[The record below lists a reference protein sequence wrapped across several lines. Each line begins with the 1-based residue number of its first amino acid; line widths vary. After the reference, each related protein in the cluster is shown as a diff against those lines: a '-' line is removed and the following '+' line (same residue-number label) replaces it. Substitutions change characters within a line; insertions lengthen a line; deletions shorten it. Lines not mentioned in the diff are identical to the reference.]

1 MYNKKKTSLIY
12 FKRWSRKKFS
22 VFASLHK
29 LIKICIVTFTCTL
42 VQERYLQ
49 VYAQSDSLMT
59 SEDEISLD
67 EIEITD
73 NPIMPWSGFSS
84 TNAVIGKKE
93 IEAFPAEEISDIL
106 KPIPGIDI
114 RQRGNE
120 GVQTDISING
130 GSFDQVLILLNGVN
144 ITDPQTGHYNLEIPL
159 DLSQIQKIEI
169 LKGSGARILGS
180 NAFSGAI
187 NLITET
193 GNNEKK
199 TNLKFQINKGNYGYI
214 KGLASISINKSK
226 WSTLLSGSVTKSDGY
241 IENTDFKTSNFYLN
255 SSVKNIF
262 NGRLIFQA
270 GFQKK
275 DFGANSFYSFAYPR
289 QFESTETLFSSL
301 SWSKASDFSK
311 LNISIHDRLHHDRFE
326 LFRNMLNTPNW
337 YSNHNYH
344 LTDVKSLN
352 IKYDIFSKVSNTTI
366 GLEVK
371 NEHIY
376 SNVLGLAMVMRKSD
390 PFDINGFFI
399 KEKGRTNASL
409 YANQGLTLNSID
421 ISAGLNGNLNSDYGT
436 YWHGG
441 ADVTYHLSKG
451 FKTWIALNRSLRL
464 PTFTDLYYTAATH
477 KGNQDIKPEIAL
489 NIENG
494 WSYKSNKLNL
504 NATFWF
510 RNGRNIIDW
519 VKNPDSLKWESQNL
533 TMVNATGI
541 NLSTEIKL
549 NSRHFKTLE
558 LYYSYQHL
566 DKNAEGYDSKYALDY
581 LRNKAGVSLGFDI
594 FEKNNFGLLSGK
606 ISYCWYDRS
615 GTWTDYYDKQLKSF
629 TPYNLCDLRLLW
641 KKNIFS
647 LHLDI
652 NNILN
657 TQYQDYGGLPL
668 PGTEIKAGIT
678 INY

>member
-1 MYNKKKTSLIY
+1 MNNKRKSGLIY
-12 FKRWSRKKFS
+12 FKRWSRKSFS
-22 VFASLHK
+22 VFASMHK

-42 VQERYLQ
+42 IQEKYQQ
-49 VYAQSDSLMT
+49 VYAQADSLKT

-73 NPIMPWSGFSS
+73 NPAMPWSGFSS
-84 TNAVIGKKE
+84 TNTTIGKKE
-93 IEAFPAEEISDIL
+93 IEEFPAGEISDIL

-144 ITDPQTGHYNLEIPL
+144 ITDPQTGHYNLEIPI
-159 DLSQIQKIEI
+159 DLTQIQKIEI
-169 LKGSGARILGS
+169 LKGSGARMLGS

-187 NLITET
+187 NLITAT
-193 GNNEKK
+193 GYNEKK
-199 TNLKFQINKGNYGYI
+199 TNLKVQLANGSFGYLKGI
-214 KGLASISINKSK
+214 ASISINKST
-226 WSTLLSGSVTKSDGY
+226 WSSLLSGSVTKSDGY
-241 IENTDFKTSNFYLN
+241 IENTDFKTSNIY
-255 SSVKNIF
+255 F
-262 NGRLIFQA
+262 NTSANNFIKGKLIFQT

-275 DFGANSFYSFAYPR
+275 DYGANRFYSFAYPR

-301 SWSKASDFSK
+301 SWSKSSDYSR
-311 LNISIHDRLHHDRFE
+311 LNISVNDRLHHDRFE
-326 LFRNMLNTPNW
+326 LFRNMENNPKW
-337 YSNHNYH
+337 YTNHNYH
-344 LTDVKSLN
+344 LTDVKGLN
-352 IKYDIFSKVSNTTI
+352 IKYTLFTEVSNTTI

-376 SNVLGLAMVMRKSD
+376 SNVLGLAMEKKKND
-390 PFDINGFFI
+390 PFDSNGFFT
-399 KEKGRTNASL
+399 KEKGRTNASI
-409 YANQGLTLNSID
+409 YVNQVLTLNRID
-421 ISAGLNGNLNSDYGT
+421 ISAGLNGNLNSDYGL

-441 ADVTYHLSKG
+441 TDVTYHISKG
-451 FKTWIALNRSLRL
+451 FKTWISLNRSLRL

-477 KGNQDIKPEIAL
+477 KGNQNIHPETAL

-494 WSYKSNKLNL
+494 WSYKSDKLNL

-541 NLSTEIKL
+541 NLNTEIKL
-549 NSRHFKTLE
+549 DINHFKTLE

-581 LRNKAGVSLGFDI
+581 LRNKAGISLGFDI
-594 FEKNNFGLLSGK
+594 FEKKKTGKLSGK
-606 ISYCWYDRS
+606 LSSNWYDRA
-615 GTWTDYYDKQLKSF
+615 GTWTDYFDKQLKSF
-629 TPYNLCDLRLLW
+629 SSYNLCDLRLLW
-641 KKNIFS
+641 KKNYFS

-652 NNILN
+652 NNIFN

-668 PGTEIKAGIT
+668 PGTEIKGGIT